1 MFQSFHV
8 SQKSN
13 KKILALALDILETQI
28 SKQKQDSQNVTRQN
42 AIVFDIDGTAIYN
55 NISGGHRQ
63 NGNLFSLYQ
72 YALKNN
78 VCIFFL
84 TARPDSFEN
93 REFTVNDLKKSGY
106 IEKSKT
112 EDGYV
117 QLIMR
122 PESDITRDPFNY
134 SVYKCARR
142 MEINTTHNLLMS
154 VGDTLLD
161 MTVCV
166 GNEYTPLNPHHAIVK
181 NLDRNLAYVLV
192 LQNAVPRI
200 NIKLK
205 EEKK

>member
-13 KKILALALDILETQI
+13 KKILALALDILESQI
-28 SKQKQDSQNVTRQN
+28 SQPNLVKKPN

-55 NISGGHRQ
+55 NVLGGHRQ

-72 YALKNN
+72 YALKHN
-78 VCIFFL
+78 VAIFFL
-84 TARPDSFEN
+84 TARPDTVEN
-93 REFTVNDLKKSGY
+93 REYTVNDLKKSGY
-106 IEKSKT
+106 T
-112 EDGYV
+112 DYV

-166 GNEYTPLNPHHAIVK
+166 GQEYTPLNPHHSIVK
-181 NLDRNLAYVLV
+181 NLDRNMAYVLV